1 VLRLGLALA
10 LAWACTSAPPAAEA
24 QPAAPPGKV
33 PRIGLISNANP
44 TSGAPFADTFR
55 RGLADLGW
63 IERQT
68 IQIEYRWAEGDLG
81 RHARLTAELAAL
93 KVDVMVV
100 AGTAAARAA
109 MQATRTIPIVVAL
122 VGDPVA
128 GGLVRSLARP
138 GGNLTGLAWQTSD
151 LVTKQLQLL
160 QETVPRAT
168 QVAVIGHA
176 ANPAARSAVEPAA
189 RSLGVQVHMTD
200 IGTPADIAGVFEAI
214 ERRRAEV
221 LLVLPSPM
229 FLAERRRLAE
239 LAARHRLPAVYET
252 RDFVDAGGLMSYG
265 PSFPDMWRRAATYVD
280 KILKGAK
287 PGDLPMEQPTKFE
300 FVINL
305 KTAKALGLTIPPPV
319 LARADHL
326 IQ

>member
-1 VLRLGLALA
+1 MDA
-10 LAWACTSAPPAAEA
+10 
-24 QPAAPPGKV
+24 
-33 PRIGLISNANP
+33 
-44 TSGAPFADTFR
+44 FR
-55 RGLADLGW
+55 QGLADLGW

-81 RHARLTAELAAL
+81 RHPRLAAELAAL
-93 KVDVMVV
+93 KVDVMVL

-128 GGLVRSLARP
+128 DGLVRSLAKP
-138 GGNLTGLAWQTSD
+138 GGNLTGLAWQTGD

-168 QVAVIGHA
+168 QVAAIGHA
-176 ANPAARSAVEPAA
+176 ANPAARSTLEPAA
-189 RSLGVQVHMTD
+189 RSLGVQVHLTD
-200 IGTPADIAGVFEAI
+200 IEAPADIAGVFEAM

-229 FLAERRRLAE
+229 FYAERRRLAE

-265 PSFPDMWRRAATYVD
+265 PSFPDMYRRAATYVD

-305 KTAKALGLTIPPPV
+305 KTAKALGLTIPPAV
-319 LARADHL
+319 LARADAL

>member
-1 VLRLGLALA
+1 
-10 LAWACTSAPPAAEA
+10 
-24 QPAAPPGKV
+24 
-33 PRIGLISNANP
+33 
-44 TSGAPFADTFR
+44 
-55 RGLADLGW
+55 
-63 IERQT
+63 
-68 IQIEYRWAEGDLG
+68 
-81 RHARLTAELAAL
+81 
-93 KVDVMVV
+93 
-100 AGTAAARAA
+100 
-109 MQATRTIPIVVAL
+109 
-122 VGDPVA
+122 
-128 GGLVRSLARP
+128 
-138 GGNLTGLAWQTSD
+138 
-151 LVTKQLQLL
+151 
-160 QETVPRAT
+160 
-168 QVAVIGHA
+168 
-176 ANPAARSAVEPAA
+176 
-189 RSLGVQVHMTD
+189 MTD

-287 PGDLPMEQPTKFE
+287 PGDLPMEQPTNFE